1 MSRISFYKY
10 LIVFFLFCSLLS
22 GCQPSA
28 AVTPTST
35 SRVINVPGPIIESTN
50 PIAATVTGTAVPTV
64 TPEMATPSPDSS
76 LIRFA
81 VIGDYG
87 TGDLNEEFVS
97 DLVHTWSPDFIVTV
111 GDNNYPAGSKDTID
125 DRIGRSYHDF
135 IFPYS
140 GNFGAGAEKNRF
152 FPTIG
157 NHDLVADGIQPY
169 LDYFSLPGNERY
181 YDFIWGPVHF
191 FALDSEPTEPDGTD
205 MYSVQAQWLKE
216 GLAASTTVWNVVYD
230 HYPPYSSGYHGSI
243 AYMRW
248 PFASWGA
255 DVVFSGH
262 DHDYERLMVDGIPYI
277 VDGLGGGAIYEF
289 KDPLKESVARY
300 NTTYGA
306 MLVTATHDQMTFQFF
321 NRHGKKVDWYTIIK
335 H

>member
-1 MSRISFYKY
+1 MMRSSFQKY
-10 LIVFFLFCSLLS
+10 LIFIGLLCCLVCA
-22 GCQPSA
+22 CQPIVISGQSE
-28 AVTPTST
+28 TQ
-35 SRVINVPGPIIESTN
+35 RVANTPGPILTDTIVVASPTTKATST
-50 PIAATVTGTAVPTV
+50 PDLI
-64 TPEMATPSPDSS
+64 TPSPDSS

-97 DLVHTWSPDFIVTV
+97 DLVHTWSPDFIITT
-111 GDNNYPAGSKDTID
+111 GDNNYPAGSAETID
-125 DRIGRSYHDF
+125 DRIGRFYHDL
-135 IFPYS
+135 ISPYQ
-140 GNFGAGAEKNRF
+140 GEFGRGAEKNRF
-152 FPTIG
+152 FPSIG
-157 NHDLVADGIQPY
+157 NHDLVDEGFTSY
-169 LDYFSLPGNERY
+169 TDYFSLPGNERY

-191 FALDSEPTEPDGTD
+191 FALDSEPSEPDGTD
-205 MYSVQAQWLKE
+205 MYSTQAQWLKT
-216 GLAASTTVWNVVYD
+216 GLASSTNPWNVVYD

-248 PFASWGA
+248 PFALWGA
-255 DVVFSGH
+255 DAVISGH

-277 VDGLGGGAIYEF
+277 VNGLGGGAIYEF
-289 KDPLKESVARY
+289 KDPIHESVARY

-321 NRHGKKVDWYTIIK
+321 NRHGKKVDWYTLIK